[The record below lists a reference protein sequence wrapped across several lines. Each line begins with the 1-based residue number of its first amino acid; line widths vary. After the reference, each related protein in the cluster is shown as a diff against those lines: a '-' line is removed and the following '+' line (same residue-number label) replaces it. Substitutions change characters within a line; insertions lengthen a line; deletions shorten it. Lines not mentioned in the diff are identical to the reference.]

1 MDYGAFPSGYSF
13 MKKLL
18 LLVAVFS
25 VGYFAWLERR
35 EILTRVET
43 EATKRWYLGEI
54 RAASQASSIDLCL
67 LVAMVHVE
75 SKFNPRAVSGSGAM
89 GLMQL
94 LPSTARET
102 ARKNG
107 MGRIDTGVIMAPD
120 SNVLLGAFYLR
131 KLLDQFGDT
140 DLAVAAYNGGPADV
154 REWLEEGDTNIETFG
169 KEETRRYV
177 DQVRETYSRLKR
189 LQRAWRWLNDRT

>member
-1 MDYGAFPSGYSF
+1 
-13 MKKLL
+13 MKKLFVL
-18 LLVAVFS
+18 LAALALACFV
-25 VGYFAWLERR
+25 WLERHELLAR
-35 EILTRVET
+35 LDA
-43 EATKRWYLGEI
+43 EAVDRWYLSEI
-54 RAASQASSIDLCL
+54 RIASEAASIDICL

-75 SKFNPRAVSGSGAM
+75 SKFNPEAVSSSGAL

-107 MGRIDTGVIMAPD
+107 MRKIDTDAIMAPD
-120 SNVLLGAFYLR
+120 TNVLLGAFYLR

-154 REWLEEGDTNIETFG
+154 REWLEGGDSDIETFG
-169 KEETRRYV
+169 KEETKHYV
-177 DQVRETYSRLKR
+177 EQVRETYARLKR
-189 LQRAWRWLNDRT
+189 LQRAWRWLHDRA